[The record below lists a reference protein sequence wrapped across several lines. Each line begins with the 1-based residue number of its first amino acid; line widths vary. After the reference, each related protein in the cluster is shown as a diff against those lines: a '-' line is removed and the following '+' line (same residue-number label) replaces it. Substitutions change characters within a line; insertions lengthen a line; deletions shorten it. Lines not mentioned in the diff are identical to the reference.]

1 MDGGLLKE
9 ASDRLLISK
18 GQNNSSLLDG
28 VDGGLLKEASDWLLI
43 SRGQNNGSLLDGCC
57 QEVSPCLFN
66 IQSMLAH
73 RNPQAPLYIILH
85 RTNELTFYVMKRSN
99 NNDNT
104 LIFPL

>member
-43 SRGQNNGSLLDGCC
+43 SRGQNNGSPIGWLLSGSFSLSFQHTKYVGP
-57 QEVSPCLFN
+57 QESTGSIV
-66 IQSMLAH
+66 H
-73 RNPQAPLYIILH
+73 NPA
-85 RTNELTFYVMKRSN
+85 
-99 NNDNT
+99 
-104 LIFPL
+104 